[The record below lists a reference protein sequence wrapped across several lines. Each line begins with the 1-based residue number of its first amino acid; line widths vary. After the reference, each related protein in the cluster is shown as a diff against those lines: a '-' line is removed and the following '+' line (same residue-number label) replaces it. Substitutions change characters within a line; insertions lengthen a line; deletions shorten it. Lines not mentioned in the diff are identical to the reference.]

1 MSQKCRSFSFVSCA
15 RRASSICTL
24 GSDHGSSRACVCIQF
39 NLSSMNSQTERLI
52 TTRKEK
58 TIMTY
63 GNLAA
68 IRFLTSLVAVGLLL
82 LLGTGSKL
90 AAADYCSASTT
101 VGKYL
106 VVCDGYLTPGPN
118 APLTPAKVLSVAS
131 SNFAGEHNATGTA
144 SIGGQVVTQQVTGIA
159 KVNPDCTGSVTYT
172 QRINGQPA
180 GSISFT
186 FVISENGN
194 RLDGL
199 STDPGSVLSC
209 VLTRTSRDFSASV
222 QPDSLREKPGT
233 ARRPQQPAQASSA
246 NPQRPVMASLKV
258 TAAKAA
264 GR

>member
-1 MSQKCRSFSFVSCA
+1 
-15 RRASSICTL
+15 
-24 GSDHGSSRACVCIQF
+24 
-39 NLSSMNSQTERLI
+39 
-52 TTRKEK
+52 
-58 TIMTY
+58 MTY
-63 GNLAA
+63 RNLAA
-68 IRFLTSLVAVGLLL
+68 IRFRTSLVAVGLILVF
-82 LLGTGSKL
+82 GTGSKL
-90 AAADYCSASTT
+90 TAADYCSPSTT

-172 QRINGQPA
+172 QTINGQPA

-186 FVISENGN
+186 FVVSENGN
-194 RLDGL
+194 RIDGL

-209 VLTRTSRDFSASV
+209 VLTRTSRDLSASV
-222 QPDSLREKPGT
+222 QPGSLGEKPGP
-233 ARRPQQPAQASSA
+233 ARTPRQPPQASSA
-246 NPQRPVMASLKV
+246 NPQRSTMASLKM
-258 TAAKAA
+258 TAAKPA